1 MGGKTSILWLHYV
14 YLKGYP
20 AYLIFVAS
28 INSGA
33 SVKFIDWGEFFHS
46 QRKKDFWQCTFVHSV
61 LFHTQCVI
69 LLTVCN
75 LTPIV

>member
-33 SVKFIDWGEFFHS
+33 SVKFIDWGEFFTVNAKRTLDSKHLYTVCY
-46 QRKKDFWQCTFVHSV
+46 FAH
-61 LFHTQCVI
+61 CVI

-75 LTPIV
+75 LTHIV

>member
-33 SVKFIDWGEFFHS
+33 SVKFIDWGEFFTVNAKRTPDS
-46 QRKKDFWQCTFVHSV
+46 VHLYTVCYFTHNVSFYS
-61 LFHTQCVI
+61 LCVI
-69 LLTVCN
+69 
-75 LTPIV
+75 